1 MSWLKWILENELS
14 PFLWGALGLMM
25 IIILIGF

>member
-14 PFLWGALGLMM
+14 PFLWGAAGLVM